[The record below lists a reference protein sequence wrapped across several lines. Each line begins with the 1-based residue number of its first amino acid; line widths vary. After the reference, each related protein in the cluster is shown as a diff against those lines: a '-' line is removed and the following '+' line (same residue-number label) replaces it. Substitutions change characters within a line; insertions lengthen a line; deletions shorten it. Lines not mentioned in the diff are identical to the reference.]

1 MYLGRMNC
9 RTDPSLIVSF
19 VVQLLLLLC
28 SPSSYYPPP
37 SPPTS
42 PEAAVAVVVVPRTDV
57 SLKALCAILVT

>member
-19 VVQLLLLLC
+19 VVQLLLLC

-42 PEAAVAVVVVPRTDV
+42 PEAAVAVVVVPRADV